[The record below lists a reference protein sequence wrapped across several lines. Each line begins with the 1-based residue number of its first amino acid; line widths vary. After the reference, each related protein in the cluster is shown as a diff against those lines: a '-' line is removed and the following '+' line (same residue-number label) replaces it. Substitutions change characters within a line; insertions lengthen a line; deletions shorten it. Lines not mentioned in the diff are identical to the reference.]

1 MKAAAVVVMVMVV
14 VVAGIGC
21 GAKPLEPPETPVE
34 TRSGTTGTT
43 RLSHLIISP
52 ERPERAAPRPSLDV
66 SSYIPDPTRHGRWP
80 LTLAEHPAL
89 EPHFEI
95 AGALAQPGITWLELC
110 ERGAHHRNL
119 GAKQDL
125 TRYLAA
131 WCDVAAHDF
140 EGALYKLGTLESSA
154 MLTLVVATKF
164 DAANIV
170 VERGD
175 AAEVEQLL
183 RRSNLLETR
192 VADLTAAAYFEAG
205 HREDAYAMNLLAT
218 GLDREAHDNAICE
231 RMARGIVD
239 AEPGLTG
246 ALIMGLKN
254 KARVSKSALCLGY
267 AHEVACWHDVATDC
281 ENYFDD
287 QHLTREQVHLFEAY
301 EHWPTTARPSDTWI
315 EIATLAVDAAPI
327 DQAIRFAVPALE
339 IALRTSGC
347 QETRLQTIELLA
359 IRFAVKVDNAR
370 GANVQLVDTLLEW
383 TRSLHT
389 GGARQSCLDRLAQ
402 LPDFNAS
409 MK

>member
-1 MKAAAVVVMVMVV
+1 MKAAAVVV

-21 GAKPLEPPETPVE
+21 GAKPLEPPATPLA
-34 TRSGTTGTT
+34 TRSGST
-43 RLSHLIISP
+43 RPTSLSHHIISP
-52 ERPERAAPRPSLDV
+52 GRLEQAFPRPSLDV
-66 SSYIPDPTRHGRWP
+66 SSYLPDPARHGRWP
-80 LTLAEHPAL
+80 LTVAEHPAL

-110 ERGAHHRNL
+110 ERGAQHRNL

-131 WCDVAAHDF
+131 WCDVATHEF

-183 RRSNLLETR
+183 RRSNLLEPR
-192 VADLTAAAYFEAG
+192 IADLTAAAYFEAG

-218 GLDREAHDNAICE
+218 GLDREPHDNAICE

-239 AEPGLTG
+239 AEPALTG
-246 ALIMGLKN
+246 ALIQGLKN
-254 KARVSKSALCLGY
+254 KARASKSAICLGY
-267 AHEVACWHDVATDC
+267 AHEVACWHDAATDC
-281 ENYFDD
+281 ADYFDD
-287 QHLTREQVHLFEAY
+287 QHLSSGQVHLFEVY
-301 EHWPTTARPSDTWI
+301 EHWPTTAEPSDAWI
-315 EIATLAVDAAPI
+315 EIATLAVEAAPM

-339 IALRTSGC
+339 IALRTSAC
-347 QETRLQTIELLA
+347 LDTRLQMIEILA
-359 IRFAVKVDNAR
+359 SRLAVKVDNAG
-370 GANVQLVDTLLEW
+370 GANVQLVDSLLDW
-383 TRSLHT
+383 TGSLHT
-389 GGARQSCLDRLAQ
+389 GGAGQSCLDLLAK
-402 LPDFNAS
+402 LPDFSAS